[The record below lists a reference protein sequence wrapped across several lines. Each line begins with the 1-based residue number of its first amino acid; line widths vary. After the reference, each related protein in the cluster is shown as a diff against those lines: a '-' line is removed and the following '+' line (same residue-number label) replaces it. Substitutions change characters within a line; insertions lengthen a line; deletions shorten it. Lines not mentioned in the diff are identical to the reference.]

1 VTFMRVLA
9 LDVGERRIGVAVSDP
24 LQVLARSLQVI
35 KRKRL
40 EDDLAILAGLV
51 EDLEVETVLVG
62 YPRTL
67 RGEVGQQ
74 ARLVDAFVEVLKQV
88 IDAPVVLWDE
98 WLSTVSASRVL
109 EEQGLDAR
117 EQRSRIDATAAAIIL
132 QAYLDGRALP

>member
-1 VTFMRVLA
+1 MRVLA

-40 EDDLAILAGLV
+40 EDDLAILVGLV

-74 ARLVDAFVEVLKQV
+74 ARLVDAFVEALQQV
-88 IDAPVVLWDE
+88 IDAQVVLWDE
-98 WLSTVSASRVL
+98 WLSTVSASRIL
-109 EEQGLDAR
+109 DEQGLDAR